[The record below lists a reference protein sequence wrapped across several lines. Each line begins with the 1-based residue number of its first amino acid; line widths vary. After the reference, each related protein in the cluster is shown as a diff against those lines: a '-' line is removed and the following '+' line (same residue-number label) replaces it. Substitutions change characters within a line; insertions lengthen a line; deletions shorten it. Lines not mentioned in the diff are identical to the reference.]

1 MDRASSSSAGA
12 TPPDLDGLLDELAI
26 SRTILASLQE
36 GPQDSDTPRQISAA
50 KKDVA
55 RLQKDISRARGNTQ
69 GPTCP
74 PPPPRLP
81 TFADPETGSK
91 RAANSNGTMQ
101 WYRQD
106 DYAGEYSSEHAC
118 RDLLFAARP
127 VVGFDYD
134 GIPVSSGSILSN
146 FPQAQVPTRT
156 PGTSHPP
163 APPRLLL
170 PSVRRSGPS
179 VPISMMT
186 LPPAPESSLEE
197 RLRVPNIPRSQ
208 LPLWAT
214 TSGRTMPRLLT

>member
-12 TPPDLDGLLDELAI
+12 TPPDLDGLLDELTI

-81 TFADPETGSK
+81 TFADPEAGSK

-118 RDLLFAARP
+118 RDHFFAARL
-127 VVGFDYD
+127 VAGFDCHPRVIRRYTKQ
-134 GIPVSSGSILSN
+134 
-146 FPQAQVPTRT
+146 FPHRPKFLHELREPHARQ
-156 PGTSHPP
+156 
-163 APPRLLL
+163 RLHARFCLRSEEADL
-170 PSVRRSGPS
+170 RCPSR
-179 VPISMMT
+179 
-186 LPPAPESSLEE
+186 
-197 RLRVPNIPRSQ
+197 
-208 LPLWAT
+208 
-214 TSGRTMPRLLT
+214 